1 MLFDLVSTQ
10 QAQQS
15 CLRRDQR
22 PYAAD
27 PDWRILISMVVAVQ
41 TPVTVLD
48 DRRTDWVRQYR
59 HDQAAADLW
68 AKGLRQV
75 SHSLQT
81 QERVFRMTE
90 QLART
95 GVDRTDVFTALE
107 EADRCVALSDN
118 PHAAA
123 EAGHRA
129 ISTLVSLAPESLVIC
144 ADEDESSLRAQG
156 FDPLTF
162 DGHDPAAYA
171 WVMFELSKR
180 AEADRRSNWRRGV
193 PQDLSTPTAI
203 GLALL

>member
-1 MLFDLVSTQ
+1 MQ
-10 QAQQS
+10 
-15 CLRRDQR
+15 
-22 PYAAD
+22 PN
-27 PDWRILISMVVAVQ
+27 PDWRILISMVVAVRS
-41 TPVTVLD
+41 PIVVLD

-59 HDQAAADLW
+59 RDQAAADLW
-68 AKGLRQV
+68 AKGLRHV
-75 SHSLQT
+75 SHSRQT

-90 QLART
+90 QLERQ
-95 GVDRTDVFTALE
+95 GVDRHDVFTALE

-156 FDPLTF
+156 FDPLAF

-180 AEADRRSNWRRGV
+180 AEADRRSNWRRCV
-193 PQDLSTPTAI
+193 PQALATPTPI
-203 GLALL
+203 GLARL

>member
-1 MLFDLVSTQ
+1 
-10 QAQQS
+10 
-15 CLRRDQR
+15 LRRDQR
-22 PYAAD
+22 PYVAD

-41 TPVTVLD
+41 TPVAVLD
-48 DRRTDWVRQYR
+48 DRRTGWVRQYR

-68 AKGLRQV
+68 ANGLRHV

-81 QERVFRMTE
+81 QERVFRMAE

-118 PHAAA
+118 PHVAA

-129 ISTLVSLAPESLVIC
+129 VSTLVDLAPESLVIC
-144 ADEDESSLRAQG
+144 AEEDESSLRALG
-156 FDPLTF
+156 FDPLVF

-180 AEADRRSNWRRGV
+180 AEASRRSNWRRCV
-193 PQDLSTPTAI
+193 PQALATPTPI
-203 GLALL
+203 GLARL